1 MGHVIITTAILV
13 VCFLVN
19 ADFVGK
25 TCSQHHW
32 NIVVSIYFWFCLQSK
47 VSRKG
52 RWSLPRM
59 FFVAFV
65 QFVSKLFFPKMYWDF
80 NGWACNPAG
89 GPQDPQGCNYCNY
102 SLLRARGATC
112 WRGELRL
119 SLLPHSDM
127 VVEWY
132 EVTGQRKRDHRYIRH
147 RRWRDLQKL
156 CVGVSCL
163 HCAGGYGGRSG
174 QVNVTGSW
182 FDQPT
187 ARLSSC
193 YAGLSAQWVSRAM
206 LRDEWA
212 VRRPAS
218 VGTIRVP

>member
-102 SLLRARGATC
+102 AALPSDWQTCIAKNDTRTTNNSYMYMRNDGAENQT
-112 WRGELRL
+112 
-119 SLLPHSDM
+119 LPIIGHLPIPHNS
-127 VVEWY
+127 Y
-132 EVTGQRKRDHRYIRH
+132 
-147 RRWRDLQKL
+147 
-156 CVGVSCL
+156 
-163 HCAGGYGGRSG
+163 
-174 QVNVTGSW
+174 
-182 FDQPT
+182 
-187 ARLSSC
+187 
-193 YAGLSAQWVSRAM
+193 
-206 LRDEWA
+206 
-212 VRRPAS
+212 
-218 VGTIRVP
+218 